1 MRTHWRSLGNAITV
15 GKIAYSDTP
24 ENATQTD
31 ATQLA
36 TATGGWIDTG
46 GCEQPVF
53 FVRADSQST
62 LVDIAYQ
69 TRIYDAAP

>member
-1 MRTHWRSLGNAITV
+1 MRTHWRSVGQAITA
-15 GKIAYSDTP
+15 GKIDYSDTP

-31 ATQLA
+31 ATHLA

-53 FVRADSQST
+53 FVSADSQST
-62 LVDIAYQ
+62 LVDITYE
-69 TRIYDAAP
+69 TRVYNAAP